1 MLYYHLQL
9 TVVYIFFSRFF
20 KNRYRK
26 KVIQMTAKDEKHIK
40 MKEKTEKELKLD
52 IWTLVFTGI
61 GFIASWINMLFIFD
75 APRTIEVL
83 AILSIILTTMIPGVI
98 IALINRY
105 WGYGYLIGFACA
117 GIPFLIMIDL
127 FIGGYTFATTVFI
140 FIILWLI
147 FWKTWRS
154 LSSIKTGGK

>member
-1 MLYYHLQL
+1 MA
-9 TVVYIFFSRFF
+9 
-20 KNRYRK
+20 
-26 KVIQMTAKDEKHIK
+26 VIDEEHIMTKDKIER
-40 MKEKTEKELKLD
+40 ELKID
-52 IWTLVFTGI
+52 IWTLVFTAI
-61 GFIASWINMLFIFD
+61 GFVASWVNMLFIFD
-75 APRTIEVL
+75 APRTIEEEVL
-83 AILSIILTTMIPGVI
+83 AFLSIILTTMIPGVV

-105 WGYGYLIGFACA
+105 WGYGYLIGFASA

>member
-1 MLYYHLQL
+1 MA
-9 TVVYIFFSRFF
+9 
-20 KNRYRK
+20 
-26 KVIQMTAKDEKHIK
+26 VIDEEHIMTKDKIER
-40 MKEKTEKELKLD
+40 ELKID
-52 IWTLVFTGI
+52 IWTLVFTAI
-61 GFIASWINMLFIFD
+61 GFVASWVNMLFIFD
-75 APRTIEVL
+75 APRTIEEEVL
-83 AILSIILTTMIPGVI
+83 AFLSIILTTMIPGVV

-105 WGYGYLIGFACA
+105 WGYGYLIGFASA

-127 FIGGYTFATTVFI
+127 FIGGYTFATTIFI